1 MNILSLFQYE
11 FMIRALIVGTL
22 IGISGALLG
31 VFLVL
36 KHYSMIGDGLAHV
49 SFASVA
55 IALVLGATPLLF
67 SLPLVI
73 GASLLIMHLSERNE
87 LHADAA
93 IGLVSSFSVALGIFL
108 SSLKGGFGVDLNSY
122 LFGSILVI
130 RPLEVWV
137 SVILGVGVVAAIA
150 FFHTELIVLTYDE
163 DYARTLGLNT
173 RLLNQLLALLT
184 SVTILLGIRMVGT
197 LLISSMIIFPAI
209 TALQLKRSFHMTLL
223 LSVLVSLICVLG
235 GIMFSFVLNPPTGAT
250 IVLLNGLIFAG
261 IYLIKRVRAQ

>member
-1 MNILSLFQYE
+1 MNLLNLFQYE
-11 FMIRALIVGTL
+11 FMTRALVVGTL

-55 IALVLGATPLLF
+55 IALALGATPLLF

-73 GASLLIMHLSERNE
+73 GASFLIMMLSEKNE

-108 SSLKGGFGVDLNSY
+108 SSLRGGFGVDLNSY

-130 RPLEVWV
+130 RPLEVWI
-137 SVILGVGVVAAIA
+137 SVILGVGVVSAIV

-184 SVTILLGIRMVGT
+184 SVTILLGIRVVGT
-197 LLISSMIIFPAI
+197 LLISSMIIFPAV
-209 TALQLKRSFHMTLL
+209 TALQLKKSFHMTLF
-223 LSVLVSLICVLG
+223 LSVVISLVCMLG
-235 GIMFSFVLNPPTGAT
+235 GIMSSFVLNTPTGAT
-250 IVLLNGLIFAG
+250 IVLLNGVVFALV
-261 IYLIKRVRAQ
+261 YLSRRVKA